1 MNRSRTEQ
9 SNEMALLL
17 EFYSVHNDSLRIV
30 LLSNL
35 PLVIFIICDW
45 GQRFTLGSMIINNSN
60 KILKD
65 SALFTLFGINKN
77 SHTPLNY

>member
-1 MNRSRTEQ
+1 MNRSRTKQ

-17 EFYSVHNDSLRIV
+17 EFYSVHIDSLRIV
-30 LLSNL
+30 LLSNV

-45 GQRFTLGSMIINNSN
+45 GQRFTLGSMIVNNSN
-60 KILKD
+60 KILLKD
-65 SALFTLFGINKN
+65 SALYKN